1 MARLL
6 DVSQENIQDYWKLF
20 VNRRA
25 YILQSLRPDEE
36 GNHRYYRPR
45 KGPNGEEPSLND
57 DVIRRHLH
65 GEITFSLY
73 TPNPETQ
80 RSKWF
85 VIDGDYKHA
94 LEHLCALQYDL
105 QYLYKIDAVLEQS
118 RRGAHL
124 WIFCEEPLLAR
135 EGRQL
140 LLRLAAKVQMPVK
153 GAGQVEGLE
162 IFPKQ
167 DELPAGEFGNAIRG
181 PLGIHRKVQTR
192 YWFYGAERNLTAQL
206 EYIKQVRKMT
216 HAALASVVDGLDPLP
231 QPEKPRV
238 VSIARRSLDTND
250 RQPFQILDHISTP
263 RRRAGRNW
271 TTQCPSCALA
281 GNDNSRNNLSIK
293 IDEPTKYKCWAGC
306 TKAMIREALGC
317 PIPESRMYAT
327 R

>member
-1 MARLL
+1 MAQLL
-6 DVSQENIQDYWKLF
+6 DVSAENIQDYWKLF

-25 YILQSLRPDEE
+25 YILQSLHPDED
-36 GNHRYYRPR
+36 GNYRYYRPKKR
-45 KGPNGEEPSLND
+45 PNGEEASLND
-57 DVIRRHLH
+57 DVVRRHLR
-65 GEITFSLY
+65 GDLTVSLY

-85 VIDGDYKHA
+85 VIDGDYKLA

-105 QYLYKIDAVLEQS
+105 QYLYQIDAALEQS

-140 LLRLAAKVQMPVK
+140 LLRLAAKLQMPVK

-167 DELPAGEFGNAIRG
+167 DELPTGEFGNAIRG

-192 YWFYGAERNLTAQL
+192 YWFYGAERNLADQL
-206 EYIKQVRKMT
+206 AYLKHVRKMT
-216 HAALASVVDGLDPLP
+216 QAALVSVVDHLEPLLE
-231 QPEKPRV
+231 PEKPKIVPIGRR
-238 VSIARRSLDTND
+238 ARYTGE
-250 RQPFQILDHISTP
+250 RQPFHILDHIATP
-263 RRRAGRNW
+263 RKRAGRNW

-281 GNDNSRNNLSIK
+281 GNDQSQNNLSIK

-306 TKAMIREALGC
+306 TKEMIREALGC
-317 PIPESRMYAT
+317 PIPEPRMYAT

>member
-1 MARLL
+1 MAQLL
-6 DVSQENIQDYWKLF
+6 NVSEENVHTYWTLF

-25 YILQSLRPDEE
+25 YILQSLYPDED
-36 GNHRYYRPR
+36 GDYRYYRPK
-45 KGPNGEEPSLND
+45 KGRNGEEPSLNED
-57 DVIRRHLH
+57 IIRRHLR
-65 GEITFSLY
+65 GDLTFSLY

-105 QYLYKIDAVLEQS
+105 QYLYKIDAALEQS

-140 LLRLAAKVQMPVK
+140 LLRLAAKLQMPVK

-181 PLGIHRKVQTR
+181 PFGVHRKVQAR

-206 EYIKQVRKMT
+206 DYLKRVRKMT
-216 HAALASVVDGLDPLP
+216 QAALASLVDGLDPLP
-231 QPEKPRV
+231 EPGKPKV
-238 VSIARRSLDTND
+238 VPIGPQRRYPGE
-250 RQPFQILDHISTP
+250 RQPFQILDYITTP
-263 RRRAGRNW
+263 RKRAGRNW

-281 GNDNSRNNLSIK
+281 GNDQSRNNLSIK

-306 TKAMIREALGC
+306 TKEMIREALGC
-317 PIPESRMYAT
+317 PIPESRMYAA

>member
-1 MARLL
+1 MPQLL
-6 DVSQENIQDYWKLF
+6 DVSEENIRDYWKLF

-25 YILQSLRPDEE
+25 YILQSFRPDED
-36 GNHRYYRPR
+36 GNHRYFRP
-45 KGPNGEEPSLND
+45 KGSNGEELQLD
-57 DVIRRHLH
+57 EDVVRRHLR
-65 GEITFSLY
+65 GDLTVSLY

-105 QYLYKIDAVLEQS
+105 QYFYKIDAALEQS

-124 WIFCEEPLLAR
+124 WIFCEESLLAR

-140 LLRLAAKVQMPVK
+140 LLRLAAKLQVPVK

-181 PLGIHRKVQTR
+181 PFGIHRKVKVR
-192 YWFYGAERNLTAQL
+192 YWFYGAERNLGDQL
-206 EYIKQVRKMT
+206 EYLKQVRKMNQAT
-216 HAALASVVDGLDPLP
+216 LASVVDSLEPLP
-231 QPEKPRV
+231 EPEKPKV
-238 VSIARRSLDTND
+238 VSIGPKRLHYSERM
-250 RQPFQILDHISTP
+250 PFQILDHITTP

-281 GNDNSRNNLSIK
+281 GSDQSRNNLSIK

-306 TKAMIREALGC
+306 TKEMIRDALGC
-317 PIPESRMYAT
+317 PIPEPRLYAAH
-327 R
+327 